1 MVNKE
6 ISVDYVYEDE
16 HVFVIKDIHP
26 QAPTHL
32 LAILKAHYSAIHL
45 VPDAETIYFQHLSS
59 AIKKVLSML
68 HISDNGYR
76 LVINYGEAAGQSVPH
91 IHVHILS
98 GRQFDWPPG

>member
-1 MVNKE
+1 M
-6 ISVDYVYEDE
+6 
-16 HVFVIKDIHP
+16 
-26 QAPTHL
+26 
-32 LAILKAHYSAIHL
+32 
-45 VPDAETIYFQHLSS
+45 YFQHLSY
-59 AIKKVLSML
+59 AIKKVLSLL